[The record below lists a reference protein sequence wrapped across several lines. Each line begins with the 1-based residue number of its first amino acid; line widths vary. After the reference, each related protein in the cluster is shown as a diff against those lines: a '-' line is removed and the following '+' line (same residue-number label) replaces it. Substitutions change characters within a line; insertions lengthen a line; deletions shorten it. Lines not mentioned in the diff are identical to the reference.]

1 MSKDEIVV
9 NLNQKLFKSGML
21 FVRVSYLVAV
31 TDALTNTAEGR
42 VGLSSWLQ
50 GGALGGW
57 SLCLGQDRGSDN
69 LFTLSRTP
77 THGSLLTVGWEV
89 PSQ

>member
-21 FVRVSYLVAV
+21 FVRVSCLVAV

-42 VGLSSWLQ
+42 VGLSSRFQ
-50 GGALGGW
+50 GEAPGGW
-57 SLCLGQDRGSDN
+57 SHRLGQDWGPDN

-77 THGSLLTVGWEV
+77 THGSLLTVGREV